1 MDDTRADARSAEP
14 PDPQPPA
21 LDADALQAL
30 IVEHGP
36 SCLRLA
42 KALTKDAALAE
53 DIVQQS
59 FLAAFRAS
67 GGLRKID
74 SARSWLL
81 TITRHTAYRVLKKE
95 AHHREPPLLD
105 LGVAAGWGSEDPEAT
120 AIAAE
125 RKLVLHAALDSLA
138 ESDREILVLRDLE
151 QLDGAETAEIL
162 GIGVRAMKSRLH
174 RARLRLAVAL
184 RREGDFD
191 GGA

>member
-1 MDDTRADARSAEP
+1 MDDTPLDARSASPSRAESP
-14 PDPQPPA
+14 
-21 LDADALQAL
+21 LDAEALQAL
-30 IVEHGP
+30 IIEHGP
-36 SCLRLA
+36 HCLRLA
-42 KALTKDAALAE
+42 KALTKDSALAE

-67 GGLRKID
+67 GGLRKAS

-95 AHHREPPLLD
+95 AHHHEPPLLD

-138 ESDREILVLRDLE
+138 EADREILVLRDLE
-151 QLDGAETAEIL
+151 QLDGAEAAQIL

-184 RREGDFD
+184 RRGGDSDEG
-191 GGA
+191 A